1 MADSTRLVLIRHG
14 ESRATVDEIVGG
26 HDGCQGLT
34 DRGRRQ
40 AETLRDRLVATGELA
55 DTAALYASILPRAVE
70 TGEIIAPALGHPEL
84 VSDCAFCEQHPG
96 EADGMSWAEYTE
108 RYREE
113 RTGFD
118 PYVAD
123 APGQESWAEFVARVG
138 RSLREV
144 TERHRGETVVVA
156 CHGGVVISS
165 MIAMLELPVSRSP
178 WTFTVENTSLTE
190 WVNAGQHWALTRFS
204 DSAHLG
210 CVQLAPQ

>member
-40 AETLRDRLVATGELA
+40 AEALRDRLVATGELA

-123 APGQESWAEFVARVG
+123 APGQESWAEFVARGG
-138 RSLREV
+138 RRSRRLWPGTPRGGRGRGGGSPARRRSRRHPSTSTKRSSCFRLR
-144 TERHRGETVVVA
+144 H
-156 CHGGVVISS
+156 S
-165 MIAMLELPVSRSP
+165 
-178 WTFTVENTSLTE
+178 
-190 WVNAGQHWALTRFS
+190 
-204 DSAHLG
+204 
-210 CVQLAPQ
+210 